1 MSQHSDILKFEI
13 VEGIRD
19 GLTPTRIVQRI
30 QGIMSALE
38 WDESTIEIVPYDCV
52 NVARWMV
59 TQMDLSEY
67 QMDGLY
73 GVSHKQLND
82 FINDL
87 KKECGLLN

>member
-1 MSQHSDILKFEI
+1 MSQHNDILKHEI
-13 VEGIRD
+13 AWGIQD
-19 GLTPTRIVQRI
+19 GLPVVRIVQRI

-38 WDESTIEIVPYDCV
+38 WDEVTIETASYDSV

-59 TQMDLSEY
+59 TQT
-67 QMDGLY
+67 DGLYY

-82 FINDL
+82 FINNL